1 MWTGAKGYKPFEFQ
15 LLPHFSD
22 MLLAG
27 KTQDVETFSS
37 SKSLSFSSSLWGF
50 FSYKSACIIVSYLI

>member
-27 KTQDVETFSS
+27 KRQYVETFNS
-37 SKSLSFSSSLWGF
+37 SKS
-50 FSYKSACIIVSYLI
+50 